1 MEKSNS
7 HLTLTDFLNNKAIYL
22 FFHSNIQKDKPY
34 KTMKEFVDS
43 LSQELGNFMP
53 DAIAAVIILLLG
65 IVLCGA
71 VRKGLCFLLSKAK
84 LNERLNKEVD
94 KKIEVEKPIATF
106 TYYLLLLYVLLMVL
120 SVLGIEDAL
129 QPLERM
135 LEQFVS
141 YIPSMIAAGVIGF
154 AGFFIARIVS
164 VVVGVAAKGLDKLS
178 AKTGFG
184 ETLSFSKIIQ
194 QIVFLFIFIPILIA
208 ALNALK
214 IKTIS
219 EPATAM
225 LTELLVAIP
234 EIIGS
239 AIIITVFYIVG
250 RFIATMLADL
260 LKNLG
265 VDNLPEKL
273 GLKTVFGDGLSLSKL
288 TGHLVFFF
296 IMFTAIISALE
307 KLQMVGISEVLSSLL
322 VLAGQ
327 IVLGLVILAFG
338 NFLSNIAYKALSKVE
353 GATAVAVVARYAIL
367 IVVLAIGLDAMGIA
381 DTIVNLAFGLSFGAV
396 AVTVALSFGLGGR
409 EAAGKQ
415 MEYILAKF
423 RKD

>member
-1 MEKSNS
+1 
-7 HLTLTDFLNNKAIYL
+7 
-22 FFHSNIQKDKPY
+22 
-34 KTMKEFVDS
+34 MKEFVDS

-71 VRKGLCFLLSKAK
+71 VRKGLCYLLSKAK

-396 AVTVALSFGLGGR
+396 AVAVALSFGLGGR